1 LALSLF
7 AIDAIF
13 PPAGIVGPAR
23 PSGNCPTIRLTSARF
38 IHFSPVS
45 IPIAAGDSSRVVH
58 MWRLTM
64 QRNRILVRSARF
76 LVPLVLALVPGCTS
90 VKMTGSA
97 RTGTEQ
103 LLLTGTWDNALSH
116 VDFSSLAGTKVFL
129 DTQFVTVV
137 DKDYII
143 SSIRRTMAE
152 QGLLLESSKDKAQ
165 NVVEVAFGAYGTD
178 ERDRKF
184 GLPGLSVAP
193 SLTTGATVTSSG
205 SSTSLTFSETNQQ
218 DAVVKASLFAYEA
231 KSGRLVWESLPLYNA
246 QGVRDHFVMGAGP
259 YRLSSRP
266 EVAQYPSESAN
277 QTRKQFIRDVIV
289 R

>member
-1 LALSLF
+1 
-7 AIDAIF
+7 
-13 PPAGIVGPAR
+13 
-23 PSGNCPTIRLTSARF
+23 
-38 IHFSPVS
+38 
-45 IPIAAGDSSRVVH
+45 
-58 MWRLTM
+58 M
-64 QRNRILVRSARF
+64 QRNAMRVLAARCF
-76 LVPLVLALVPGCTS
+76 SVLVLASLAGCTS

-116 VDFSSLAGTKVFL
+116 VDFSSLAGMKVFL
-129 DTQFVTVV
+129 DPQFVTVV
-137 DKDYII
+137 DKDWII

-152 QGLLLESSKDKAQ
+152 QGLLLESNKDKAQ
-165 NVVEVAFGAYGTD
+165 VIVEVALGAYGTD

-184 GLPGLSVAP
+184 GLPGFSIAP
-193 SLTTGATVTSSG
+193 SLTTGAAITSSG

-218 DAVVKASLFAYEA
+218 DAVVKASMFAYEA
-231 KSGRLVWESLPLYNA
+231 KTGRLVWESTPLYNA

-266 EVAQYPSESAN
+266 EVAQYPSESSS
-277 QTRKQFIRDVIV
+277 QTRRQFLRDVIV

>member
-1 LALSLF
+1 LALPDF
-7 AIDAIF
+7 AIDAIL

-23 PSGNCPTIRLTSARF
+23 PSGNRPTARFTSAKF

-45 IPIAAGDSSRVVH
+45 MPIAAGASGRVVL
-58 MWRLTM
+58 MWRSTM
-64 QRNRILVRSARF
+64 QRNQIVVRSARC
-76 LVPLVLALVPGCTS
+76 LVPLVLVLFSGCTS

-116 VDFSSLAGTKVFL
+116 VDFSALAGTKVFL
-129 DTQFVTVV
+129 DTQFVSVV

-152 QGLLLESSKDKAQ
+152 QGLLLESTKDKAQ
-165 NVVEVAFGAYGTD
+165 NIVEVAIGAYGTD

-231 KSGRLVWESLPLYNA
+231 KSGRLVWESSPLYNA

-266 EVAQYPSESAN
+266 EVAQYPSESAT
-277 QTRKQFIRDVIV
+277 QTRRQFLRDVIV